1 MAFRRQRRPTVRTGG
16 TLTTAVGVL
25 AIDDVRPITDGDV
38 TDDEARRAGFASAA
52 ELLADLGPPVDDR
65 TLYRVEL
72 HLAGPDPRVARR
84 QQVDLS
90 ADDVAEL
97 VRRLD
102 RFDRASV
109 HGPWTRAVLGLIG
122 ARPAVRA
129 GDLADELG
137 RERLSFKTDV
147 RKLKAL
153 GLTESLAVGYRLSPR
168 GGRSS
173 TSDCGRRSSYGWR
186 PRKAMSW
193 VCSSASSG
201 TATRAPYW
209 PLLRSISS

>member
-1 MAFRRQRRPTVRTGG
+1 MLFRQATLPGLADGTITMAFRRQRRPTVRTGG

-25 AIDDVRPITDGDV
+25 AIDAVRPITDDEV
-38 TDDEARRAGFASAA
+38 TDDDARRAGFASAA
-52 ELLADLGPPVDDR
+52 ELLADLGPPDDDR

-84 QQVDLS
+84 QQDDLS
-90 ADDVAEL
+90 DADVADL

-102 RFDRASV
+102 RLDRASV
-109 HGPWTRAVLGLIG
+109 HGPWTRAVLELIG
-122 ARPAVRA
+122 DRPAVRA

-153 GLTESLAVGYRLSPR
+153 GLTESLTVGYRLSPR
-168 GGRSS
+168 G
-173 TSDCGRRSSYGWR
+173 
-186 PRKAMSW
+186 
-193 VCSSASSG
+193 
-201 TATRAPYW
+201 RAF
-209 PLLRSISS
+209 LDVEAR

>member
-1 MAFRRQRRPTVRTGG
+1 MLFRQATWPGLADGTITMAFRRQRRPTVRTGG

-38 TDDEARRAGFASAA
+38 TDDDARRAGFASAA

-84 QQVDLS
+84 QQDDLS

-102 RFDRASV
+102 RFDRASA

-122 ARPAVRA
+122 ARPEVRA
-129 GDLADELG
+129 GDLADALG

-168 GGRSS
+168 G
-173 TSDCGRRSSYGWR
+173 
-186 PRKAMSW
+186 
-193 VCSSASSG
+193 
-201 TATRAPYW
+201 RAF
-209 PLLRSISS
+209 LDLELRSPQ